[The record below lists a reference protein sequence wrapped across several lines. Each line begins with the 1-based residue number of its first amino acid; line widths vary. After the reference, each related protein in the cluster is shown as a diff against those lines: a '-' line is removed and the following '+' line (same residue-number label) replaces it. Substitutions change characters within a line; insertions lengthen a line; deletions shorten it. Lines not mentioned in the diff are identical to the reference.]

1 MFARWSATRVR
12 PATQVARRMGQPR
25 VDLPAPASEAADL
38 GEHEAVR
45 SEGPLGGERRRLWFG
60 EHVHDLDDG
69 DHGAVDGLRRWRHV
83 RLIPQPV
90 EGAAIE
96 LAAGVDVDLIG
107 RIRSVDSFYY
117 GARRVGAR
125 KA

>member
-1 MFARWSATRVR
+1 MLLGGAERACD
-12 PATQVARRMGQPR
+12 PAAQVARRMGQPR

-69 DHGAVDGLRRWRHV
+69 DHGDVNELRRGLTCARS
-83 RLIPQPV
+83 RSQCR
-90 EGAAIE
+90 GSMK
-96 LAAGVDVDLIG
+96 DVALIG
-107 RIRSVDSFYY
+107 ALRHGR
-117 GARRVGAR
+117 
-125 KA
+125 